1 MRLAPKRRRP
11 DPSFRLQRMSEK
23 MGCHTESPGSGRDG
37 LRAKWDSRY
46 RESDR
51 IPLPAQVLTDN
62 CHLLPPQGRALDL
75 ACGLGANAIFLA
87 ERGLEVSA
95 WDLSSVAV
103 ERLQRE
109 SERLGLRIDAR
120 ARDWQAETPEPAS
133 FDVVVVAHFLDRNLA
148 DAITEALR
156 PGGLL
161 FYQTFTRESVTDCG
175 PSNPQY
181 RLAVNELLRLFPS
194 LIVRFYREE
203 GRVGDLTR
211 GSRDIAMLVAQRSS

>member
-120 ARDWQAETPEPAS
+120 ARDLQAETPEPAS
-133 FDVVVVAHFLDRNLA
+133 FDVV
-148 DAITEALR
+148 ITEALR

-161 FYQTFTRESVTDCG
+161 FYQTFTRESVTDGG